1 MNVFFTLENA
11 LYSFMWMILSL
22 WVHNIEVEKEK
33 EGSLMVQQP
42 QLIDSILKDLHLVG
56 SQVAT

>member
-22 WVHNIEVEKEK
+22 WVQNIEVKKEK